1 MPPNFISFQVSF
13 TSAKCIK
20 ETEKQNGFKLLINES
35 KAIKSRWSKFVIN
48 AIRFTALNSL
58 NGVFSG
64 MAKTGYATT
73 LDNFSGYT
81 TNQINIFLI
90 LTTRSH
96 DDNSRTIFFRIA

>member
-64 MAKTGYATT
+64 MAKTGTRLRSITSAVT
-73 LDNFSGYT
+73 LP
-81 TNQINIFLI
+81 TNQHLSDSYHAFP
-90 LTTRSH
+90 
-96 DDNSRTIFFRIA
+96 